1 MQALLL
7 AGGMGSRLRPIT
19 EDLPKPMV
27 PLGNRPW
34 LASLIL
40 HLRKVGVSRFVL
52 AVKHHAHVI
61 EEYFGDGSS
70 LGVEIRYAREREFL
84 GTAGAMKNAEPY
96 LEDRFLVVNA
106 DIVHLVNLERLLAFH
121 AEHGGAV
128 TIGLTEVEDPSAYGV
143 VAQGERGEILRF
155 VEKPKIEEAPSRR
168 INAGVYVLERRV
180 LDAIP
185 RGREVSIER
194 EIFPRLIAEGAGAYG
209 LPLDGYWMDIGTPER
224 YRQAHWDLLDG
235 AYRLP
240 EFPAGAKSGIYAGRR
255 VRIGKNVRLVPP
267 LLLSDDVVVEDD
279 AVVGPYAILGEGV
292 RVGRGA
298 TVTRTILWRRA
309 RVGELSHL
317 SETIGCEGVET
328 PPAYTVHAAILKV
341 SRERLLA
348 LRAAAQV
355 ASSASAEEVPPK
367 AVPNR

>member
-1 MQALLL
+1 M
-7 AGGMGSRLRPIT
+7 
-19 EDLPKPMV
+19 
-27 PLGNRPW
+27 
-34 LASLIL
+34 
-40 HLRKVGVSRFVL
+40 
-52 AVKHHAHVI
+52 
-61 EEYFGDGSS
+61 
-70 LGVEIRYAREREFL
+70 
-84 GTAGAMKNAEPY
+84 
-96 LEDRFLVVNA
+96 
-106 DIVHLVNLERLLAFH
+106 
-121 AEHGGAV
+121 

-355 ASSASAEEVPPK
+355 ASSASAEEVAPK